1 MCETIPSLP
10 PLTVQSS
17 TTLGGSVEAN
27 EMSMGDVED
36 NVVEDA
42 LGIGIFCGDYS
53 HCSIE
58 DNLVSGMRTDP
69 SGNPTRAGLG
79 LVAHYWAIATVG
91 GNTLER
97 PPASFIGARIES
109 R

>member
-1 MCETIPSLP
+1 
-10 PLTVQSS
+10 
-17 TTLGGSVEAN
+17 
-27 EMSMGDVED
+27 
-36 NVVEDA
+36 
-42 LGIGIFCGDYS
+42 
-53 HCSIE
+53 
-58 DNLVSGMRTDP
+58 MRTDP

-79 LVAHYWAIATVG
+79 LVAHYGAIATVD

>member
-1 MCETIPSLP
+1 
-10 PLTVQSS
+10 
-17 TTLGGSVEAN
+17 
-27 EMSMGDVED
+27 MGDVED
-36 NVVEDA
+36 NEVEDA
-42 LGIGIFCGDYS
+42 LGVGIFCGDYS
-53 HCSIE
+53 QCEIE
-58 DNLVSGMRTDP
+58 DNRVTGMRTDP

-79 LVAHYWAIATVG
+79 LVAHYWAVATVG